1 MLQRFLIL
9 FTTFSVTLTLNSQD
23 IPVFDSEE
31 FQLSLYSTESARQA
45 SVDLNHYFSEVLG
58 QTINVTAVEENNQIL
73 LSINTKTLNEI
84 TFEISSDSENIRIT
98 GGSPKSLQRG
108 IAFFL
113 ESIGIIKITEMDWFL
128 KSNRRLT
135 FPSHFYKKSE
145 PDFVYRYLYY
155 PGNFNEKFRNWY
167 QLDQIEE
174 DFGVWGHSFYKLM
187 PPKDYFENQPE
198 LFALYEGE
206 RNPGSICY
214 TNSETKAIF
223 KTELTKIIQE
233 HPNSEFFSVSQND
246 DAIYCQCDE
255 CEKLNSKF
263 GEERGAHYVFLNEL
277 AKAFPSQNLMSL
289 AYLHTSKPPEN
300 LHLVHNLHIIYC
312 PISLNRGRSFADDP
326 RSAGM
331 RSILKNWNST
341 TENLYFWDYTVQFT
355 DYFSAFPN
363 IHTFQKNYDY
373 LKSEGVK
380 GIFSQG
386 SADIPSHFYE
396 LRQYLLANLML
407 NTEMNLDDEISNFM
421 KMYYGNAADHIL
433 DYFNLLTANQI
444 NSNSYL
450 DIYDNP
456 VEQISTFLSP
466 EQMSEYNQIILK
478 AETAVSDKPKFFDRV
493 KDLRYSLEYTYFQQ
507 SKFFGKDQHG
517 MFVKKPSE
525 DGFEVRPNLTNRV
538 ADFTDYLNA
547 KGVYEIAEMGLS
559 PDEYFQHW
567 KEIVTYANIS
577 PKAKKAS
584 VKLLTKPSEVFNGK
598 GAYSLVDGIRAYKD
612 FSINWIGWYGNDAEI
627 QIDIDDIQAQRL
639 RINFLED
646 QRHWIF
652 TPKKAILFGLKDDRK
667 IKIETLN
674 FPEASENYEVNIV
687 SKNFTHSNLN
697 NFDSFI
703 LEIQNRDELPSWRK
717 RKHKQP
723 MFMIDEIEIY

>member
-1 MLQRFLIL
+1 MPQRIFKI
-9 FTTFSVTLTLNSQD
+9 FIFIGVTLTSNSQN
-23 IPVFDSEE
+23 ISIYESGE
-31 FQLSLYSTESARQA
+31 FQLSLYVTKSANEA
-45 SVDLNHYFSEVLG
+45 SEDLNHHFSEVFG
-58 QTINVTAVEENNQIL
+58 ETIEVASVEKNHQIL

-84 TFEISSDSENIRIT
+84 TFEISSDAENIKIT
-98 GGSPKSLQRG
+98 GGSTKALQRG

-113 ESIGIIKITEMDWFL
+113 ETIGIIKITEKDWFL
-128 KSNRRLT
+128 KSDQNLN
-135 FPSHFYKKSE
+135 FPSHFYKKSK

-155 PGNFNEKFRNWY
+155 PGNFDEKFKNWY

-174 DFGVWGHSFYKLM
+174 DFGIWGHSFHKLM
-187 PPKDYFENQPE
+187 PPKDYFETQPE

-206 RNPGSICY
+206 RNPSSICY
-214 TNSETKAIF
+214 TNSETKTIF
-223 KTELTKIIQE
+223 KNELTKIIDQN
-233 HPNSEFFSVSQND
+233 PNAEFFSVSQND
-246 DAIYCQCDE
+246 DTVYCQCDD
-255 CEKLNSKF
+255 CEELNQKY

-277 AKAFPSQNLMSL
+277 AKEFPSQNLMSL

-300 LHLVHNLHIIYC
+300 LHFVHNLHIMYC
-312 PISLNRGRSFADDP
+312 PISLNRGRSFAEDP

-331 RSILKNWNST
+331 RSILKNWNAT

-355 DYFSAFPN
+355 DFFSAFPN
-363 IHTFQKNYDY
+363 IHTFQKNYNY
-373 LKSEGVK
+373 LKSNDVK

-407 NTEMNLDDEISNFM
+407 NTDMNLDEEIQNFM
-421 KMYYGNAADHIL
+421 EMYYGKAAEHVL
-433 DYFNLLTANQI
+433 TYFNLLTVNQI

-478 AETAVSDKPKFFDRV
+478 AETAVSGDEKMSKRV
-493 KDLRYSLEYTYFQQ
+493 RDLRLSLEYTYFQQ

-517 MFVKKPSE
+517 MFVEKSSGE
-525 DGFEVRPNLTNRV
+525 GYEVRPNLTNRV
-538 ADFTDYLNA
+538 ANFKNQLND

-559 PDEYFQHW
+559 PDEYFQRW
-567 KEIVTYANIS
+567 TEIVNYANIS
-577 PKAKKAS
+577 PKAKNADI
-584 VKLLTKPSEVFNGK
+584 KLLTQPSEVFNAK
-598 GAYSLVDGIRAYKD
+598 GAYSLTDGVRAYKD
-612 FSINWIGWYGNDAEI
+612 FNINWLGWYGNDAKI
-627 QIDIDDIQAQRL
+627 QIDLEKNNAKSIRL
-639 RINFLED
+639 NFLED

-652 TPKKAILFGLKDDRK
+652 TPQKATLFGLKDGRK

-674 FPEASENYEVNIV
+674 FPEITEKYDVEIF
-687 SKNFTHSNLN
+687 SKTFSHQDLN
-697 NFDSFI
+697 NFSNFI
-703 LEIQNRDELPSWRK
+703 LEIRNREDLPSWRK
-717 RKHKQP
+717 RKHKQA